1 VLSAAAIALW
11 TRNTPPHVRWHAAEA
26 SSGRLSDVFRDI
38 RFWRIAPLNFWLL
51 GGTSAVQGLWA
62 GPFLFDVLRLPNIAV
77 GNLLLAMSAGVVVGY
92 FVCGLLGELW
102 GMARTVIGAAL
113 LSLLCQLVFILPG
126 IWPLALFYAAFFGF
140 GAACTVNLL
149 LLAQIRA
156 VFPLSMSGRAA
167 TAVNMFG
174 FGGAALIQW
183 WMGLI
188 IGAFAP
194 DAQGHYPALA
204 YTLAFLFMAIG
215 VGLAL
220 VWYLP
225 LTQRHSEAAAPAT
238 VPAER

>member
-1 VLSAAAIALW
+1 
-11 TRNTPPHVRWHAAEA
+11 
-26 SSGRLSDVFRDI
+26 
-38 RFWRIAPLNFWLL
+38 
-51 GGTSAVQGLWA
+51 
-62 GPFLFDVLRLPNIAV
+62 
-77 GNLLLAMSAGVVVGY
+77 
-92 FVCGLLGELW
+92 
-102 GMARTVIGAAL
+102 
-113 LSLLCQLVFILPG
+113 
-126 IWPLALFYAAFFGF
+126 
-140 GAACTVNLL
+140 
-149 LLAQIRA
+149 
-156 VFPLSMSGRAA
+156 MSGRAA